1 MKSIHSSVFPQE
13 LFDYVID
20 EVAKSADSHSCQ
32 EESRAQRLAALAL
45 VSRSFRTRAYR
56 HLFEKVRL
64 ANMDKDIQG
73 PRVRLLVE
81 LLKANGRLASYITS
95 LTLIIHPSDSD
106 VQRDTAYILRA
117 LFNDKNNSA
126 PCSLAVRLK
135 GRLEKDTEQAL
146 FEICHKPRLASL
158 HLADYPFPCNFLKY
172 TFIKHLTLYK
182 VKITKPV
189 PEHVFE
195 TVPGRTVCG
204 EVVRLESLFGSG
216 DTSTSGSY
224 ELSLNTSQ
232 SSVFPAKEARLFCK
246 TGRGDDIGRHKG
258 YRSSGQPPTI
268 GSGHI
273 QSRQVHYC
281 SCYEFFSYSD
291 YPYLRPE

>member
-45 VSRSFRTRAYR
+45 VCIMILPYAGPQTFIR
-56 HLFEKVRL
+56 EKVRL
-64 ANMDKDIQG
+64 ANMDKDIQR

-95 LTLIIHPSDSD
+95 LTLIMHPSDSD

-117 LFNDKNNSA
+117 LFNDKDNSA
-126 PCSLAVRLK
+126 PCSLAVKLK

-172 TFIKHLTLYK
+172 TFIKPLLSPLYCYQ
-182 VKITKPV
+182 
-189 PEHVFE
+189 
-195 TVPGRTVCG
+195 RNMN
-204 EVVRLESLFGSG
+204 LL
-216 DTSTSGSY
+216 
-224 ELSLNTSQ
+224 
-232 SSVFPAKEARLFCK
+232 SSVFPQELYD
-246 TGRGDDIGRHKG
+246 GVIDEIGKSIDTQDVQVSTRASQLG
-258 YRSSGQPPTI
+258 TLALVSRS
-268 GSGHI
+268 
-273 QSRQVHYC
+273 
-281 SCYEFFSYSD
+281 F
-291 YPYLRPE
+291 